1 MKVYLDHNATTPL
14 APDVLAAMLPYLAER
29 FGNASSLHAWGQEA
43 RQALEAAR
51 TTVARALGS
60 RDKDTLVFTGS
71 GTEADNLALVGV
83 ALAQQA
89 RGRHLIVSAVEHHA
103 VLHAAAFLGR
113 QGFEVTR
120 LGVDAEGLLDP
131 EAVRRAIRPDTI
143 LVSLMHG
150 NNETGVLFP
159 VGSIGRICR
168 ERRVT
173 FHCDAV
179 QSFGKVPLDVEALQV
194 DLLSISAHKIH
205 GPKGVGALYVRRG
218 TRMVPLLYGGAQE
231 RSRRAGTENVA
242 GAVGLAAATTLMLR
256 EQPAAAQ
263 RLADLRDR
271 MEQGL
276 LAAGLGAVRNGHPT
290 ERLPHTS
297 NLAFPGLEAESLLLA
312 LDLQGIAVS
321 SGAACSSG
329 ALEPSH
335 VLEAMGLPRHRAASA
350 IRFSLG
356 RESTPDEIDR
366 VLEVLPPLVAR
377 MRRLHSGGQAAAG
390 EMAAPQDRPRAG
402 AQSPPAGRATPE
414 GAEGALGPSS
424 A

>member
-1 MKVYLDHNATTPL
+1 MKIYLDHNATTPL
-14 APDVLAAMLPYLAER
+14 APDVLAAMLPYLSER
-29 FGNASSLHAWGQEA
+29 YGNASSLHAWGQEA
-43 RQALEAAR
+43 RQGLEAAR
-51 TTVARALGS
+51 ATVGRALGS

-71 GTEADNLALVGV
+71 GTEADNLALVGI

-113 QGFEVTR
+113 QGFEVSR

-159 VGSIGRICR
+159 IAAIGRICR
-168 ERRVT
+168 ERGVAL
-173 FHCDAV
+173 HCDAV

-194 DLLSISAHKIH
+194 DLLSVSAHKIH

-218 TRMVPLLYGGAQE
+218 TRMVALLHGGAQE

-256 EQPAAAQ
+256 DQAAAGQ
-263 RLADLRDR
+263 RMAALRDR
-271 MEQGL
+271 LEQGL
-276 LAAGLGAVRNGHPT
+276 LAAVPGAVRNGHPA

-297 NLAFPGLEAESLLLA
+297 NLAFPGVEAESLLLA

-335 VLEAMGLPRHRAASA
+335 VLEAMGLARERTASA

-356 RESTPDEIDR
+356 RETRPEEIDR

-377 MRRLHSGGQAAAG
+377 MRRVHSGRPVAAG
-390 EMAAPQDRPRAG
+390 PRSGRPRAAEAREG
-402 AQSPPAGRATPE
+402 PE
-414 GAEGALGPSS
+414 RAEGIQGPPS